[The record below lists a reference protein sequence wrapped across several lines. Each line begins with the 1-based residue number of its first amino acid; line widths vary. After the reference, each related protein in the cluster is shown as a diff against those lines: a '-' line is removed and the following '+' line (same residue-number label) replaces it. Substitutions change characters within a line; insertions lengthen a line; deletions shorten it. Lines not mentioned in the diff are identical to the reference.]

1 MRPVH
6 IFLFAQE
13 VSNMSLPQ
21 EVTQEIFQVIEGGST
36 LGTPAEII
44 QFPSDNG
51 QNVYNV
57 VQKTFQGNNGTGFN
71 YWVVAFET
79 LIGEVTMAVSGGAA
93 ILAMPL
99 AGPTGAVV
107 GIAAALGLTT
117 GYVLYELA
125 PGFWDDVAED
135 LMNAGETIG
144 GKLITMLDKNGVMT
158 FSPEAIEIIKNRL
171 INYGAFDRRVDSIS
185 PEEQSTIGWLNT
197 NSLTE
202 NSIADTIT
210 ENNNVYSATI
220 VSGSAIHSCLAVDS
234 EYTQLSPYY
243 ASTNPFSL
251 QLYLNGNIPLGP
263 PISSNEFTVGD
274 KTFHV
279 IVGVNVSGASQ
290 YTYTG
295 PLNVIDETFASNAFA
310 RNIGYIMLYG
320 EATAGNVN
328 GIQPGA
334 TLPDS
339 NPFPLTYPDWTPV
352 EFPEIIPPAGTPAYI
367 PDRFPVEYPDN
378 LPDREDYQDEAQ
390 EPDPDAEDYPDYVVR
405 TIEDPDNDP
414 TRGTETEEEIEP
426 DPDPQPEPDP
436 IEDEPAPPTGD
447 DPIDPNN
454 DPTPSVPI
462 VVPPLPDTVN
472 SNKLFTVY
480 NPTSSQL
487 DSLGGY
493 LWDASIIAAIRDIWQ
508 EPMDGLISLQQV
520 FVTPSTS
527 GSHNIILGFL
537 DSGVSSKV
545 VSDQFVTV
553 DCGSVTV
560 EENKKNA
567 TDYSPYTSLHLY
579 LPFIGIVE
587 LDTNECMNAAIS
599 VVYKVDVYTGTC
611 LAQVS
616 VTRTE
621 DMPNDP
627 ILYTFSGNCSQQLPL
642 TSGNSTG
649 VLSALLAGVGVGVSI
664 ASGGGLSTV
673 AGYHLAG
680 SSLTHE
686 MMHVSHSGNISANAG
701 IMGQKKPYLIIGRRH
716 GYDANNYNSFYGF
729 PANKTII
736 LANHTGYC
744 KVKKCW
750 VKTSATKAE
759 YEEIMRILEE
769 DGVFV

>member
-1 MRPVH
+1 
-6 IFLFAQE
+6 
-13 VSNMSLPQ
+13 MSLPQ

-44 QFPSDNG
+44 QFPTDNG

-71 YWVVAFET
+71 YWVVAAET
-79 LIGEVTMAVSGGAA
+79 LIGEVTMAVSAGAA
-93 ILAMPL
+93 ILTMPL
-99 AGPTGAVV
+99 AGPTGAIV

-117 GYVLYELA
+117 GYVLYEIA
-125 PGFWDDVAED
+125 PGFWDDVAQD

-158 FSPEAIEIIKNRL
+158 YSPEAIEIIKNRL
-171 INYGAFDRRVDSIS
+171 MNYGAFDRRVDTIS
-185 PEEQSTIGWLNT
+185 PEEQSGLHWLNT
-197 NSLTE
+197 NS
-202 NSIADTIT
+202 IT
-210 ENNNVYSATI
+210 ESGVGVSFIQNNNVFTASIA
-220 VSGSAIHSCLAVDS
+220 SGSNIHSSVAVDS
-234 EYTQLSPYY
+234 NYTQLSPYY
-243 ASTNPFSL
+243 ASENPFSI
-251 QLYLNGNIPLGP
+251 QTYLNGIPLGNP
-263 PISSNEFTVGD
+263 QPSLEVTILG
-274 KTFHV
+274 KTFYFL
-279 IVGVNVSGASQ
+279 VGVNFPGSGV
-290 YTYTG
+290 TVNG
-295 PLNVIDETFASNAFA
+295 PINLINETWDSNIFAY
-310 RNIGYIMLYG
+310 NIGYIMLYG
-320 EATAGNVN
+320 EPTAGNIN

-339 NPFPLTYPDWTPV
+339 NPFTQTYPDWIPV
-352 EFPEIIPPAGTPAYI
+352 EFPEITLPAGTPWEL
-367 PDRFPVEYPDN
+367 PDRYPIEYPDL
-378 LPDREDYQDEAQ
+378 LPDDETYQDEAQ
-390 EPDPDAEDYPDYVVR
+390 EPDPDAEEYPDSVIE
-405 TIEDPDNDP
+405 TIQDPDNDP
-414 TRGTETEEEIEP
+414 TRGIETDEDTEE
-426 DPDPQPEPDP
+426 DPDPQPEQDP
-436 IEDEPAPPTGD
+436 IEEEPDPPSGE

-454 DPTPSVPI
+454 DPDPSIPI
-462 VVPPLPDTVN
+462 IVTPLPDTVN

-487 DSLGGY
+487 DALGGY

-520 FVTPSTS
+520 FVTPPTS

-560 EENKKNA
+560 NENKKNA

-587 LDTNECMNAAIS
+587 LDTNECMKATIS
-599 VVYKVDVYTGTC
+599 VTYQVDVYTGTC

-716 GYDANNYNSFYGF
+716 GYDANNYNAFYGF

-750 VKTSATKAE
+750 IKTSATKAE